1 MKRQWKKLLTTAGV
15 LCMMSLTLYG
25 CKDTSEPSN
34 VTQDVYGQGVEEPE
48 EIQGE
53 DVSQGETSAPE
64 ENASLTPQEEE
75 EADLIGDISET
86 GQMQFTV
93 TEAISEESEDGSSIM
108 IGAAPGGDDS
118 DFNHVTVAYDEET
131 VFYIR
136 KIYDGGARYEDLD
149 ASAEDLKTDV
159 LVSVWG
165 DYEEDGQTF
174 HAVKVQMDQ
183 FV

>member
-1 MKRQWKKLLTTAGV
+1 MKRQWKKLLTIAGV
-15 LCMMSLTLYG
+15 LSMMSLTLYG
-25 CKDTSEPSN
+25 CRDASEPSN

-48 EIQGE
+48 ENPGE
-53 DVSQGETSAPE
+53 DVSQGGTSAPE

-75 EADLIGDISET
+75 EADLVGHILET

-93 TEAISEESEDGSSIM
+93 AEVITEESEDGASVM
-108 IGAAPGGDDS
+108 VTAAPDGDDS
-118 DFNHVTVAYDEET
+118 DFNHATVAYDEET

-149 ASAEDLKTDV
+149 ASAEELKTDV